1 MSSRGSARD
10 PRALALRAL
19 TRIDEDGGYANL
31 VLAAELGRTELD
43 RRDRALV
50 TALVNGTTR
59 MRRACDHLVDRY
71 LQREIDPEVRRI
83 LRLGAYQLVFM
94 QVPPHAAVSATVS
107 LAPRRVSGLINA
119 VLRRVSEHPLD
130 PGDPAQWPDEAT
142 RLSYPDWIV
151 ERLTADLGGD
161 DAPEALAAMNV
172 PAPATTRDD
181 GYVQDAAS
189 QAVVDVVGAT
199 PDELVVDLCAAPG
212 GKATALA
219 GDAKRVISLDH
230 TSGRV
235 GLIVA
240 NAASTETTAR
250 LDPIVADGRQPPLRP
265 GSADAV
271 LLDAPCSGL
280 GSLRRRA
287 DARWRITAA
296 DVDGLAALQAELL
309 VAAAALV
316 RPGGRLVY
324 SVCTLTEA
332 ETDSVARPFVSTMPE
347 FVADPPGAPW
357 TPTGVGARL
366 LPTMDGRDG
375 MSCFRFR
382 RSSTG

>member
-1 MSSRGSARD
+1 MTAPARG

-59 MRRACDHLVDRY
+59 MQRACDHLVDRY
-71 LQREIDPEVRRI
+71 LQREIDPDVRRI

-94 QVPPHAAVSATVS
+94 QIPPHAAVSATVS

-130 PGDPAQWPDEAT
+130 PGDPTQWPDEAT

-151 ERLTADLGGD
+151 ERLTADLGSD
-161 DAPEALAAMNV
+161 DAVAALTAMNV

-219 GDAKRVISLDH
+219 GDAKRVIALDH

-240 NAASTETTAR
+240 NAATTGVASR
-250 LDPIVADGRQPPLRP
+250 LDPVVADGRQPPLRP
-265 GSADAV
+265 GCADAV

-296 DVDGLAALQAELL
+296 DVDSLAALQAELL

-332 ETDSVARPFVSTMPE
+332 ETDAVAARFVSAMPA
-347 FVADPPGAPW
+347 FVADPLGDAWKPA
-357 TPTGVGARL
+357 GVGARL
-366 LPTMDGRDG
+366 MPTVDGRDG

-382 RSSTG
+382 RSSTA